1 MSEELNVDALILAVA
16 AKFKQHDMREHLRLL
31 RGYYTARRE
40 RKRARIHGPSAPPWD
55 EDMLLQWAAL
65 WRIPPFDRV
74 YELRAARSPCGCGK
88 VQGVSPHAGLYTNAV
103 FPGGRVVFC
112 GMCQRRWM
120 ELDEAALP

>member
-1 MSEELNVDALILAVA
+1 MDIDALILAVA

-31 RGYYTARRE
+31 RAYYAARRQ
-40 RKRARIHGPSAPPWD
+40 RKRARVQTASAPPWD

-74 YELRAARSPCGCGK
+74 YELQPPRSACTCGK
-88 VQGVSPHAGLYTNAV
+88 AQRGDLHAGLYTNTV

-112 GMCQRRWM
+112 GMCQRRWL
-120 ELDEAALP
+120 ELDEPPPA

>member
-1 MSEELNVDALILAVA
+1 VSDLLDIDALILAVA
-16 AKFKQHDMREHLRLL
+16 ARFKQYDMREHLRLL
-31 RGYYTARRE
+31 RAYYAARRQ
-40 RKRARIHGPSAPPWD
+40 RKRARVRTTSAPPWD

-74 YELRAARSPCGCGK
+74 YELQPAHSACTCRKEHS
-88 VQGVSPHAGLYTNAV
+88 VSPHTGLYTNAV

-120 ELDEAALP
+120 ELDELP